1 MERITRCLKGRNL
14 RKGVSCLLMWFLI
27 ISMWGPVVMALESGN
42 VISSDGIIGTP
53 TWGDDTIIDTD
64 HGAIIKWNNFDTS
77 STQSVT
83 FNQYKSGELSDL
95 SAVLNRISSGAIPTQ
110 FSGALNANGRVFIVN
125 PAGIV
130 FGAGSQIDVTQLVAS
145 GLNMEDG
152 AFQAVL
158 DDPANNKMEFSG
170 GNGDILSRA
179 TIQADSVY
187 LIGTRVFNLGPI
199 LAPNGLVVMAAGE
212 EVRLYEDGSDVSVVV
227 SDVGDGF
234 PDVRN
239 SNIVSATN
247 GKIVL
252 AAGDTFSRAVTN
264 VGILAASG
272 GEISIQAAQ
281 INNNGIIRVSGS
293 GDGGSVNLMGTEL
306 VSVGVD
312 GLGTAG
318 SIEAN
323 AGDNGNGGTINI
335 QTDGLFRV
343 GEDSTITASGG
354 SVSGNGGTVS
364 VTCDDFEIAGEI
376 SASPGNKTYET
387 GKLEITT
394 PGVIIADGANAA
406 ATDTLYEEDIE
417 ALSQSGTSLI
427 VNAAESIVVQDITDT
442 VGDGEITGQFGD
454 IQLLADKEN
463 ADSFVYFEDKNDTI
477 RTTLGDII
485 ISAGGGLKAD
495 DAGGTE
501 GMAIDVGNLTT
512 GKDLTDEKPTPGM
525 IFLTSGTTNVS
536 GNITTGSLTVRGG
549 WGTGKID
556 VKSSGNLTVNGD
568 VIIGSES
575 DILNVADEKAAEA
588 LVTLRADK
596 DVKLNGIVEA
606 HANGVEEDASVTK
619 AYINIIAGDN
629 ANING
634 DLFAEATS
642 SSSGTADAI
651 VSVESVGDIFFAE
664 GVDAHAKANTTEVQ
678 GIVSDEEPE
687 NPDPSVDHAQIIIN
701 NSAIILFDD
710 IGIFS
715 TPKSGADVVLD
726 VLANDTLEEGSTI
739 VDPPL
744 LDNPEEGTLTIG
756 TVGDKT
762 VLLYNPPEDL
772 SVLTFDE
779 NGEAVVTFT
788 YTVDGRTANGDITL
802 TNGLPVAVDDLA
814 TTIQNKS
821 INIDVLLNDTD
832 PDQGDILSVIEG
844 AIKTKNGTL
853 VMNEDGTFTY
863 TPNDGF
869 LGTDSFTYAVTDGFN
884 ESAEVV
890 VKITVN
896 DIPKNIPPTPGLDRI
911 EWINV
916 EVSGYPALANWV
928 AKELGVDAK
937 TLEIQVASSPASTT
951 GIQPY
956 ESYSKL
962 FKAAKILQD
971 ADGTHI
977 AALAQVVNEFAS
989 STAPPTEEQIIAIAD
1004 AIARNRDED
1013 SHYAVA
1019 DEYLEALTTYVGILT
1034 DEMGF
1039 SPTES
1044 VQLVTDKYVSRLA
1057 QGQNVGVAAFIAAS
1071 LAALGG

>member
-1 MERITRCLKGRNL
+1 
-14 RKGVSCLLMWFLI
+14 MWE
-27 ISMWGPVVMALESGN
+27 PVAMALDSGN

-64 HGAIIKWNNFDTS
+64 HGAIINWNNFDTS
-77 STQSVT
+77 SAQSVT
-83 FNQYKSGELSDL
+83 FNQYMSDVLSSQ
-95 SAVLNRISSGAIPTQ
+95 SAVLNRISSGAVPTQ
-110 FSGALNANGRVFIVN
+110 FNGALNANGRVFIVN

-130 FGAGSQIDVTQLVAS
+130 FGAGSTIDVTQLVAS

-170 GNGDILSRA
+170 GNGEILSRA
-179 TIQADSVY
+179 TINADSVY

-199 LAPNGLVVMAAGE
+199 LAPNGLVVLAAGE
-212 EVRLYEDGSDVSVVV
+212 EVSLYEDGSDVSVVV

-239 SNIVSATN
+239 GNIISAAN

-264 VGILAASG
+264 VSYLAASG
-272 GEISIQAAQ
+272 GEISIQAAE
-281 INNNGIIRVSGS
+281 ITNNGIITVSGS
-293 GDGGSVNLMGTEL
+293 GDGGSVNLMGTDL

-318 SIEAN
+318 HIVAN

-335 QTDGLFRV
+335 QTDGLFTV

-376 SASPGNKTYET
+376 SASPGNKINEP
-387 GKLEITT
+387 GMLEITT
-394 PGVIIADGANAA
+394 PSVVIADGANTG

-417 ALSQSGTSLI
+417 ILSQSGTSLV
-427 VNAAESIVVQDITDT
+427 VNAAESITVQDITDN
-442 VGDGEITGQFGD
+442 EITGQFGD
-454 IQLLADKEN
+454 IRLLADKEN
-463 ADSFVYFEDKNDTI
+463 LDSFVSFDDTGDTI

-485 ISAGGGLKAD
+485 ISAGGQG
-495 DAGGTE
+495 
-501 GMAIDVGNLTT
+501 INVGNLTT
-512 GKDLTDEKPTPGM
+512 GKDLTDEKPTPGK
-525 IFLTSGTTNVS
+525 IFLTTGTTDVS
-536 GNITTGSLTVRGG
+536 GNITTGSLTVRDG
-549 WGTGKID
+549 WGTAEID

-568 VIIGSES
+568 VIVGSES
-575 DILNVADEKAAEA
+575 DILNVADQKAAEA

-596 DVKLNGIVEA
+596 DVKLNGNVEA
-606 HANGVEEDASVTK
+606 HAHGSEVDASVTK
-619 AYINIIAGDN
+619 ATIDVIAGVN

-634 DLFAEATS
+634 DLLAEATS
-642 SSSGTADAI
+642 SSSGTAEAVI
-651 VSVESVGDIFFAE
+651 TVEAVGDIDFPGSATAIANDATAE
-664 GVDAHAKANTTEVQ
+664 STGPDHQ
-678 GIVSDEEPE
+678 DDEESTPTGY
-687 NPDPSVDHAQIIIN
+687 AQIIIDD
-701 NSAIILFDD
+701 SAIFLVDD
-710 IGIFS
+710 IGIFF
-715 TPKSGADVVLD
+715 TPKSDADVVLD
-726 VLANDTLEEGSTI
+726 VLANDTLKGEATI
-739 VDPPL
+739 VDAS
-744 LDNPEEGTLTIG
+744 LDNPAEGTLTIG
-756 TVGDKT
+756 TRTIGDETKT
-762 VLLYNPPEDL
+762 VLYYNPPEDL
-772 SVLTFDE
+772 SILTFDE
-779 NGEAVVTFT
+779 NGEAVVTYT
-788 YTVDGRTANGDITL
+788 YAVDGKTAIGDVTL
-802 TNGLPVAVDDLA
+802 INGLPVGIDDLA
-814 TTIQNKS
+814 ATTIDKPVK
-821 INIDVLLNDTD
+821 IDVLINDTD
-832 PDQGDILSVIEG
+832 PDLDDILTVKDAPI
-844 AIKTKNGTL
+844 ITKNGGTL
-853 VMNEDGTFTY
+853 VLNEDGTFTY
-863 TPNDGF
+863 TPKEGF
-869 LGTDSFTYAVTDGFN
+869 LGDDSFNYTVTDGFN
-884 ESAEVV
+884 SMADIK

-896 DIPKNIPPTPGLDRI
+896 EVPKNIPPTPGLDRI

-916 EVSGYPALANWV
+916 EVSGYPALANWA
-928 AKELGVDAK
+928 AKELGVDVK
-937 TLEIQVASSPASTT
+937 TLEIQVANSPASTT

-989 STAPPTEEQIIAIAD
+989 STAPPTEEQMIAIAD

-1019 DEYLEALTTYVGILT
+1019 DEYLEALTTYVGILS

-1039 SPTES
+1039 SPTEA
-1044 VQLVTDKYVSRLA
+1044 VQLVTDKYVGRLA
-1057 QGQNVGVAAFIAAS
+1057 QGQNIGVAAFIAAS

>member
-1 MERITRCLKGRNL
+1 MMERITRSLKGRYL

-27 ISMWGPVVMALESGN
+27 ISMWEPVVMALESGN

-53 TWGDDTIIDTD
+53 TWGDDTIMDTD
-64 HGAIIKWNNFDTS
+64 HGAIINWNNFDTS
-77 STQSVT
+77 SAQSVT

-95 SAVLNRISSGAIPTQ
+95 SAVLNRISSGAVPTQ
-110 FSGALNANGRVFIVN
+110 FNGALNANGRVFIVN

-130 FGAGSQIDVTQLVAS
+130 FGAGSQVDVTQLVAS

-158 DDPANNKMEFSG
+158 DDPVNNKMEFSG
-170 GNGDILSRA
+170 GSGSITSRA

-187 LIGTRVFNLGPI
+187 LIGTRVYNLGPI

-212 EVRLYEDGSDVSVVV
+212 QVRLYEDGSDVSVVV

-239 SNIVSATN
+239 SNIISAAN

-264 VGILAASG
+264 VSYLAASG

-281 INNNGIIRVSGS
+281 INNNGIITVSGS

-318 SIEAN
+318 YIEAD
-323 AGDNGNGGTINI
+323 AGDDGNGGTVNI

-387 GKLEITT
+387 GNLEITT
-394 PGVIIADGANAA
+394 PNVTIADGANAA

-427 VNAAESIVVQDITDT
+427 VNAAESITVQDMTDN
-442 VGDGEITGQFGD
+442 EITGQFGD
-454 IQLLADKEN
+454 FQLLADKEN
-463 ADSFVYFEDKNDTI
+463 PTSFVSFDDTSDTI

-485 ISAGGGLKAD
+485 ISAGGG
-495 DAGGTE
+495 G
-501 GMAIDVGNLTT
+501 INVGNLTT
-512 GKDLTDEKPTPGM
+512 GKDLTDEKPTPGK
-525 IFLTSGTTNVS
+525 IFLTTAA
-536 GNITTGSLTVRGG
+536 GNIDNPGDITTGSLTVRDG
-549 WGTGKID
+549 WGTGEID

-568 VIIGSES
+568 VIVGSES

-606 HANGVEEDASVTK
+606 HANGVEEDTSVTK
-619 AYINIIAGDN
+619 AYIDVIAGDN

-634 DLFAEATS
+634 NIFAEATS

-651 VSVESVGDIFFAE
+651 VTVEAVGDVTFAE
-664 GVDAHAKANTTEVQ
+664 GTDAHAKANATEVQ
-678 GIVSDEEPE
+678 GIVSDEQPE

-701 NSAIILFDD
+701 DSAIVLIDD

-726 VLANDTLEEGSTI
+726 VLDNDILEGEVTIDSVNIDPADGS
-739 VDPPL
+739 
-744 LDNPEEGTLTIG
+744 LTIG

-772 SVLTFDE
+772 SSKFDE
-779 NGEAVVTFT
+779 NGEFTATFT
-788 YTVDGRTANGDITL
+788 YTVGGRTATGDITL

-814 TTIQNKS
+814 TTTIDKS

-832 PDQGDILSVIEG
+832 PDLDDILSVIEG
-844 AIKTKNGTL
+844 AITTKNGTV

-863 TPNDGF
+863 TPNESF
-869 LGTDSFTYAVTDGFN
+869 LGTDSFTYSVTDGFN

-890 VKITVN
+890 VKITVAETTI
-896 DIPKNIPPTPGLDRI
+896 IPLPSNLPPAPGLDRI

-916 EVSGYPALANWV
+916 EVSGCPALVKWAAEEVGIGERLVQIWV
-928 AKELGVDAK
+928 ANSL
-937 TLEIQVASSPASTT
+937 AST
-951 GIQPY
+951 GSIQPCDACQG
-956 ESYSKL
+956 L
-962 FKAAKILQD
+962 RNAAKILQD

-1019 DEYLEALTTYVGILT
+1019 DEYLEALSTYVGILS

-1039 SPTES
+1039 SPTGS

-1057 QGQNVGVAAFIAAS
+1057 RGQNVGVAAFIAAS